1 MILIFAFEVFFT
13 LHLSP
18 NDHGKMIWEKA
29 STNGMRVTGEAI

>member
-13 LHLSP
+13 FHLSP